1 MRLELR
7 VIPFLILGLSCPILA
22 TADEY
27 ERPPTRPG
35 SGWDVM
41 SVAESE
47 RCVKLWNILQLAE
60 EDLEHQPVDVH
71 DALSVVDYN
80 YLVATVRVIG
90 EDWNA
95 NCAGRS
101 ARNFDTATN
110 NLNGISRWNIKAMFG
125 LE

>member
-1 MRLELR
+1 MRLR
-7 VIPFLILGLSCPILA
+7 CRAIPLLILGLSCPILA

-47 RCVKLWNILQLAE
+47 RCVKLWNIMQLAE
-60 EDLEHQPVDVH
+60 EDLKNQPVDIH

-80 YLVATVRVIG
+80 YLVATVRVMTD
-90 EDWNA
+90 DWNSS
-95 NCAGRS
+95 CAGRS
-101 ARNFDTATN
+101 ARNGDTAIN